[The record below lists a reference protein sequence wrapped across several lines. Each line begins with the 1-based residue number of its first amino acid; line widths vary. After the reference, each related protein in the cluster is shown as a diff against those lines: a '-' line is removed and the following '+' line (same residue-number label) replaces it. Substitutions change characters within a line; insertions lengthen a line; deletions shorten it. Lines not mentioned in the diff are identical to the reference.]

1 MTSVF
6 PAQAWVSALLA
17 GVLFLAS
24 PRKSSQKEGDP
35 RVGAGYAG
43 PLRYSP
49 LAGAAELGPSAL
61 RQSSPFFRQRLR
73 CSAPLRGT
81 QRRPGSGSCPKCYGR
96 AEKMPKIEISQFGHG
111 WFTGPLER
119 RRATQAGAE
128 KGRALFEAR
137 RAELRSPRAS
147 RVAQGTGAAGADPG
161 SPSFCLLFLGEARKS
176 ETPLKG
182 GKTRQYKQAAN
193 RDKP

>member
-17 GVLFLAS
+17 GVLSFAS
-24 PRKSSQKEGDP
+24 PKEISQRRVVSLPKAKGAP

-49 LAGAAELGPSAL
+49 LAGAAELGATPL

-81 QRRPGSGSCPKCYGR
+81 RK
-96 AEKMPKIEISQFGHG
+96 
-111 WFTGPLER
+111 
-119 RRATQAGAE
+119 
-128 KGRALFEAR
+128 
-137 RAELRSPRAS
+137 AS
-147 RVAQGTGAAGADPG
+147 RN
-161 SPSFCLLFLGEARKS
+161 
-176 ETPLKG
+176 
-182 GKTRQYKQAAN
+182 QAASAEQN
-193 RDKP
+193 ATVSPKK